1 MGVLAIHS
9 NPGLAQNSPTK
20 ARAIAPLRAP
30 EAAVEVQLHA
40 VVVPDTLGLS
50 FLVTPC
56 PGCAPLSLRSGAEV
70 QIRWNGQV
78 LSFAELRLRAL
89 AQRRAVATLIYRREN
104 RALLKINIS
113 G

>member
-1 MGVLAIHS
+1 M
-9 NPGLAQNSPTK
+9 PGLAQNSPTK
-20 ARAIAPLRAP
+20 ARTIAPLRAP
-30 EAAVEVQLHA
+30 EAAVEVQLNA
-40 VVVPDTLGLS
+40 VVVPDALGRS

-70 QIRWNGQV
+70 QIRWNGQP
-78 LSFAELRLRAL
+78 LSFAELRQRAL